1 MARKTKAKPKK
12 AAKSPRDPERSARN
26 KRFMIAFLLGVGGIA
41 SFVGASAGLDAVNRR
56 AIEELTP
63 GDPRV
68 EMVWHRGADGRV
80 WLPLAEQE
88 RITSLTA
95 QAASGGRA
103 LSVEPLAEV
112 GRAMAGTGWFSG
124 TPSVRWTPDGRIHA
138 EGTWRVPAA
147 AVRIGAREH
156 LIDFDARV
164 LPLEYP
170 SGESNQIFLI
180 NQSQP
185 IAARGEKWEGEDLRA
200 ALDLIVLLQ
209 NERLLEQV
217 AGIDLGRG
225 RDSGVLSIITDR
237 GARVVWGGGPRHL
250 RPAEQPTSIKLD
262 RVRTLLQRTGRVDAG
277 VDLVDLRFQQPLIQR
292 GSS

>member
-1 MARKTKAKPKK
+1 MARKTKTKKKTAK
-12 AAKSPRDPERSARN
+12 AARDPERSARN
-26 KRFMIAFLLGVGGIA
+26 RRFAVAFLLGVGGVA

-68 EMVWHRGADGRV
+68 ELVWHRDANGRV

-88 RITSLTA
+88 RIATLTA
-95 QAASGGRA
+95 LAASGGRA

-112 GRAMAGTGWFSG
+112 GRALAGSGWFEG
-124 TPSVRWTPDGRIHA
+124 TPQVRWTPEGRIHA
-138 EGTWRVPAA
+138 EGSWRIPAA
-147 AVRIGAREH
+147 SVRIGAREH
-156 LIDFDARV
+156 LIDFEARV

-185 IAARGEKWEGEDLRA
+185 IPGPGEQWGGEDLRA

-209 NERLLEQV
+209 REGLLEQV

-237 GARVVWGGGPRHL
+237 GARVVWGGGPQHL

-262 RVRTLLQRTGRVDAG
+262 RVRTLLQRTGRMDAG

-292 GSS
+292 GSN

>member
-1 MARKTKAKPKK
+1 MARKTKTKKK
-12 AAKSPRDPERSARN
+12 AAKSPKDPERSARN
-26 KRFMIAFLLGVGGIA
+26 KRFAVAFLLGVGGIA

-68 EMVWHRGADGRV
+68 ELVWHRDGNGRV
-80 WLPLAEQE
+80 WLPLSEQE
-88 RITSLTA
+88 RITTLTA

-112 GRAMAGTGWFSG
+112 GRALVGSGWFDG
-124 TPSVRWTPDGRIHA
+124 TPQVRWTPEGRIHA
-138 EGTWRVPAA
+138 EGVWRVPAA
-147 AVRIGAREH
+147 AVRIGSREY
-156 LIDFDARV
+156 LIDFEARV

-185 IAARGEKWEGEDLRA
+185 IVGPGEKWGGEDLRA

-209 NERLLEQV
+209 REGLLEQV
-217 AGIDLGRG
+217 AGFDLGRG
-225 RDSGVLSIITDR
+225 RDSGVLSVITDR
-237 GARVVWGGGPRHL
+237 GARVVWGGGPQHL

-262 RVRTLLQRTGRVDAG
+262 RVRTLLQRTGRMDAG
-277 VDLVDLRFQQPLIQR
+277 VDLVDLRYQQPLIQR
-292 GSS
+292 GSN

>member
-1 MARKTKAKPKK
+1 MARKTKTKKKTTK
-12 AAKSPRDPERSARN
+12 AAKDPERNARN
-26 KRFMIAFLLGVGGIA
+26 KRFAVAFLLGVGGVA

-68 EMVWHRGADGRV
+68 EIVWERDASGRV

-88 RITSLTA
+88 RITTLTA
-95 QAASGGRA
+95 LAASGGRA

-112 GRAMAGTGWFSG
+112 GRALEASGWFNG
-124 TPSVRWTPDGRIHA
+124 TPRVRWTPEGRIHA
-138 EGTWRVPAA
+138 EGSWRIPAA
-147 AVRIGAREH
+147 AVRIGPREH
-156 LIDFDARV
+156 LIDFRARV

-185 IAARGEKWEGEDLRA
+185 IPGPGEEWGGEDLRA

-209 NERLLEQV
+209 REGLLEQV

-237 GARVVWGGGPRHL
+237 GARVVWGGGPQHL

-262 RVRTLLQRTGRVDAG
+262 RVRTLLQRTGRIDAG

-292 GSS
+292 GSN

>member
-1 MARKTKAKPKK
+1 MARKTKTKKK
-12 AAKSPRDPERSARN
+12 AARTPKDPERSARN
-26 KRFMIAFLLGVGGIA
+26 KRFVVAFLLGLGGIA
-41 SFVGASAGLDAVNRR
+41 SFVGASAGLDVVHRR
-56 AIEELTP
+56 AVAELTP

-68 EMVWHRGADGRV
+68 EIVWHRDAGGRV
-80 WLPLAEQE
+80 WLPLVERE
-88 RITSLTA
+88 RILTLTS

-103 LSVEPLAEV
+103 LSVEPLAQV
-112 GRAMAGTGWFSG
+112 GEALVGSGWFEG
-124 TPSVRWTPDGRIHA
+124 TPRVRWTAEGTIHA
-138 EGTWRVPAA
+138 EGTWRIPAA
-147 AVRIGAREH
+147 AVRIGEREYV
-156 LIDFDARV
+156 ITYDGVV

-185 IAARGEKWEGEDLRA
+185 LPEQGEMWEGEDLRA
-200 ALDLIVLLQ
+200 ALDLVGLLQ
-209 NERLLEQV
+209 VEGLLGQV

-262 RVRTLLQRTGRVDAG
+262 RVRTLLQRTGRIDAG
-277 VDLVDLRFQQPLIQR
+277 VDLVDLRAQQPLIQR